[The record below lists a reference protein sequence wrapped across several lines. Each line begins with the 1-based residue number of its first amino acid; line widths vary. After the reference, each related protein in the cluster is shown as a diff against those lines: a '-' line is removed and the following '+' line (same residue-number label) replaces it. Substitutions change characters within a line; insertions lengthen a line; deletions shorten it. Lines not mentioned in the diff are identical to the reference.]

1 MAITHTNV
9 LQKASGQVPS
19 APLFAQRVEVT
30 LSGTYTTGGDLLAIA
45 GAIGADKTVVYI
57 PDFLLSDGRIAH
69 FDRANAKLQVFEGN
83 GVAPLAEVANTT
95 ALSGVGEALVFS
107 E

>member
-1 MAITHTNV
+1 MAITFTNT
-9 LQKASGQVPS
+9 LQTGVGEVPS
-19 APLFAQRVEVT
+19 APVFAQRVDIAF
-30 LSGTYTTGGDLLAIA
+30 SGTYTTGGDVLDLT
-45 GAIGADKTVVYI
+45 GAIGANKTIVYI

-83 GVAPLAEVANTT
+83 GVNPLVETAGST
-95 ALSGVGEALVFS
+95 ALSGSGEAPIVS